1 MLLSRAL
8 LLILGSAVLL
18 SVAVDAAAA
27 AATKLHRMPLHKK
40 VNPHINRTT
49 IMSEVLKM
57 RNRYVTNLDTVQNI
71 TKGTATTKASS
82 QLSEETLLNSNNMYY
97 YGEISIGTP
106 PVMFMVL
113 FDTGSANLWVP
124 SYNCTNVACY
134 GDDNYNPS
142 LSSTFVANGETIELT
157 YGTGGITGVLASD
170 TVIISG
176 LTITNQTFAM
186 ATSELDSSFEDK
198 DFDGILGMG
207 YYSLAADSVMPPFY
221 NMYQQGLISQPVFSF
236 YLADDATSSSGGEL
250 IFGGSDPA
258 YYSGNMTYVP
268 VTVEDYWMFTVQ
280 SAYIAGVQLCSLC
293 SAVADTGTSL
303 IVAPRAAYETIF
315 TLVSSDLDG
324 SVDCDSISS
333 LPILKFNIAGNV
345 FGVPPSSYIISSDGD
360 CSLGVSAAD
369 GIDFWILGD
378 VFLRQYYAE
387 FDLGNNRIGFASV
400 QGLHYTD
407 NGSSGLVSGSAFY
420 CILLT
425 LLNILCFF
433 VKMR

>member
-8 LLILGSAVLL
+8 LLILGSALLL
-18 SVAVDAAAA
+18 SVAVDA

-40 VNPHINRTT
+40 VKPHINRTT
-49 IMSEVLKM
+49 IMSEVLQM

-71 TKGTATTKASS
+71 TNGTTTTTASS
-82 QLSEETLLNSNNMYY
+82 QLSEETLMNSRNMYY

-106 PVMFMVL
+106 PVIFMVL

-124 SYNCTNVACY
+124 SYNCTSQACY
-134 GDDNYNPS
+134 GTDSYVPS
-142 LSSTFVANGETIELT
+142 ISSTYVPNGESIKLT
-157 YGTGGITGVLASD
+157 YGSGGITGILASD

-186 ATSELDSSFEDK
+186 ATSELDSSFEGMA
-198 DFDGILGMG
+198 FDGILGMG
-207 YYSLAADSVMPPFY
+207 YYSLAADSVIPPFY
-221 NMYQQGLISQPVFSF
+221 NMYMQGLISQPVFSF
-236 YLADDATSSSGGEL
+236 YLADDTSSSGGEL

-258 YYSGNMTYVP
+258 YYAGNMTYVP

-303 IVAPRAAYETIF
+303 IIAPSAAYETIF
-315 TLVSSDLDG
+315 SLVSSDLDG
-324 SVDCDSISS
+324 SVDCDTISS
-333 LPILKFNIAGNV
+333 LPVLKFNIAGNV
-345 FGVPPSSYIISSDGD
+345 FGVPPSAYIISSDGE
-360 CSLGVSAAD
+360 CSLGVLAAD
-369 GIDFWILGD
+369 GIGFWILGD

-407 NGSSGLVSGSAFY
+407 NGSSGLISCSAFY
-420 CILLT
+420 CMLLT